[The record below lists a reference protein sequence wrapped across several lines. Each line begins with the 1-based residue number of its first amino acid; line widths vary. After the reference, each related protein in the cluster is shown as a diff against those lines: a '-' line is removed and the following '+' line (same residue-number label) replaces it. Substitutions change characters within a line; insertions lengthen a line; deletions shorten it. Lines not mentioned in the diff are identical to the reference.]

1 MRLRRWGVG
10 LGALAL
16 GCSPEPL
23 PTTPAA
29 PVAVTL
35 PDSPA
40 SPTHGLPIV
49 AWRAPWSPP
58 RHVAGDLQS
67 LAEALRGAGTI
78 QATVATRLTAPDRVE
93 PVRVAL
99 TQLEPAARWSV
110 AAGAWAERVAGGALP
125 LSRVQGEGAPRY
137 DGASVRPR
145 TPVSTTTLVLDDAD
159 VDVQR
164 WRAMPAGAAG
174 SCDALVDTLAVS
186 QEQSLAY
193 LETFLDHV
201 DTVLA
206 RRYRAGLLA
215 ELDGLQQVL
224 APYAEP
230 KPPADAS
237 PARIR
242 AHACG
247 HAQYE
252 RLNAAATCTADACL
266 VGPRIVLQA
275 GARIGMPAPA
285 WAPDDCDAASR
296 EVADVL
302 ESIAVE
308 AVAQTLPELDPRW
321 VTLADRLGALTE
333 VYDAIEDVCTPRRR
347 RFAPADLD
355 DAAERL
361 ARIGRALGSDVLD
374 EAGRW
379 EVRPTTGFVPGMGAV
394 TELAAFSAAEG
405 AAARTARSEARGLR
419 RFMLSRSLCRSG
431 FGDRPLAV
439 VVFTP
444 GAESASFFGYLYE
457 EELFCAGLPLEVASS
472 AATSVSTG
480 PAPAAPASAP
490 PPMPAPPPPRAR

>member
-1 MRLRRWGVG
+1 MFTV
-10 LGALAL
+10 

-23 PTTPAA
+23 PTNPAE
-29 PVAVTL
+29 PVAVAL

-58 RHVAGDLQS
+58 RHVAGDVDA
-67 LAEALRGAGTI
+67 LANALRDANAV
-78 QATVATRLTAPDRVE
+78 QATLATRLTAPDRLE
-93 PVRVAL
+93 SVRASL
-99 TQLEPAARWSV
+99 TQLAPAARWSIEGGV
-110 AAGAWAERVAGGALP
+110 WSARVAGGPLP
-125 LSRVQGEGAPRY
+125 LSRLPGEGVPRY
-137 DGASVRPR
+137 DGASVRASAL
-145 TPVSTTTLVLDDAD
+145 PVATTLVLDDAD
-159 VDVQR
+159 VDLQQ
-164 WRAMPAGAAG
+164 WRAMPAGSAG

-206 RRYRAGLLA
+206 RRYRAGVLA
-215 ELDGLQQVL
+215 ELDALRRVV
-224 APYAEP
+224 APFAEA
-230 KPPADAS
+230 KPPAS
-237 PARIR
+237 VGPARVR
-242 AHACG
+242 AYACG

-252 RLNAAATCTADACL
+252 RLEAAATCTADACP
-266 VGPRIVLQA
+266 VAPRIVLQG
-275 GARIGMPAPA
+275 GARVGMPAPA
-285 WAPDDCDAASR
+285 WTPDDCDDANR
-296 EVADVL
+296 EVSDVF

-379 EVRPTTGFVPGMGAV
+379 EVRLTTSFVPGMGAV
-394 TELAAFSAAEG
+394 SELAAFTPAEG

-439 VVFTP
+439 AVFEP
-444 GAESASFFGYLYE
+444 GSQTATYFGYLYE
-457 EELFCAGLPLEVASS
+457 EELFCAGLPLELVAS
-472 AATSVSTG
+472 
-480 PAPAAPASAP
+480 PAPPTSPAVAAPSGPASAP
-490 PPMPAPPPPRAR
+490 PPMPAPPPPLKR